1 MVRLAAACRWVRR
14 RRHAGQPGFGG
25 AQVGEGSG
33 AVVQRGTEVPAGEAT
48 HASRGGQ
55 EGCCG
60 SWVLGAAGTRC
71 SGAACTAS
79 GSGGG
84 RHGKQRRHGLAGIDG
99 GNLRGEQ
106 LQAPRTSENAGAQQG
121 AEAAAASGHTSAM
134 GAGRV
139 GTSVRQSGG
148 SGAFSWLDGQA
159 AVRPAH
165 GERRWSVPVP

>member
-1 MVRLAAACRWVRR
+1 MR
-14 RRHAGQPGFGG
+14 
-25 AQVGEGSG
+25 S
-33 AVVQRGTEVPAGEAT
+33 
-48 HASRGGQ
+48 
-55 EGCCG
+55 
-60 SWVLGAAGTRC
+60 

-84 RHGKQRRHGLAGIDG
+84 RRGKQRRHDLAGIDG
-99 GNLRGEQ
+99 GSLRGEQ
-106 LQAPRTSENAGAQQG
+106 PQAPRTSENAGAQQG

-148 SGAFSWLDGQA
+148 SSACSWLDGQA

-165 GERRWSVPVP
+165 GERRWSVPRALRLRSTIARRLGMKKLLEFDELLKHSTFSLIN